1 MSDPRQIIRERAAER
16 GLSLSAL
23 SIMAGRNAAYMQQ
36 FMERGSPRKLPEDE
50 RRLIA
55 MALDVDET
63 QLGARMPWMPAVGHA
78 AVDHG

>member
-1 MSDPRQIIRERAAER
+1 MSDPRQIIRVRAAER

-55 MALDVDET
+55 IALDVDET
-63 QLGARMPWMPAVGHA
+63 LLGARMPWRP
-78 AVDHG
+78 VDGATSFG